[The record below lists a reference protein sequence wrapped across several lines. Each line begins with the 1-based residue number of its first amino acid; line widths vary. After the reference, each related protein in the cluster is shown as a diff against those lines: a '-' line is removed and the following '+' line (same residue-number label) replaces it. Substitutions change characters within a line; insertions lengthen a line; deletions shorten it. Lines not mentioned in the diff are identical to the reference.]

1 MAYTKLTDFAVK
13 DALLTGNPAKVVRGT
28 ELDVEFNALAAAD
41 ALNLSAASIVAA
53 TSKPTP
59 VDADL
64 IPLVDSAASNVLK
77 KLTWANL
84 KATAKTYF
92 DTLYLGISATAAN
105 ASQLLGATWASPG
118 TIGSTTPSTGA
129 FTTLNATG
137 IISAPAS
144 VSLTNAGLATQAH
157 IGGNGSGRVLINAV
171 AGQEVDLQV
180 AGVTVLYAS
189 GTTVGI
195 NGNTILGDAS
205 TDTLNV
211 GNGGLIKDASGNL
224 GVGGTPSAWTSGKAI
239 SLYITTAIFNDG
251 TSGYYANNLYYT
263 GTWKYKTSAAAAIY
277 AQPASGAHEWYS
289 LAAGVADAAATPIER
304 MRLDAS
310 GNLGIGVIPTARN
323 NTTLQIK
330 DGIGFPA
337 TQVASTDA
345 NTLDDYEEGTFTPT
359 IIGLTTA
366 GVGTYAAQVGTYT
379 KVGRLV
385 TVFISLNW
393 SAHTGTGNLQIN
405 GLPFAISAT
414 DFSPMATRQNQLA
427 LTASNVLQ
435 VYANSGSS
443 TLGIEQV
450 PTGGGASVA
459 VPMDTAASLI
469 ISGSYSV

>member
-28 ELDVEFNALAAAD
+28 ELDAEFNALAAAD

-59 VDADL
+59 IDADL
-64 IPLVDSAASNVLK
+64 LPLVDSAASNVLK

-84 KATAKTYF
+84 KATLKTYF

-118 TIGSTTPSTGA
+118 AIGSTTPSTGA
-129 FTTLNATG
+129 FTTLSASG

-171 AGQEVDLQV
+171 AGKEVDLQV

-224 GVGGTPSAWTSGKAI
+224 GIGGTPSAWTSGKAI

-251 TSGYYANNLYYT
+251 TAGYYSNNLYFD
-263 GTWKYKTSAAAAIY
+263 GVWKYKTSAAASIY
-277 AQPASGAHEWYS
+277 AQPASGSHEWYTAAAGAADASVTITQS
-289 LAAGVADAAATPIER
+289 LAVGK
-304 MRLDAS
+304 
-310 GNLGIGVIPTARN
+310 G
-323 NTTLQIK
+323 TTLALEGATSAAGT
-330 DGIGFPA
+330 GIAFPA
-337 TQVASTDA
+337 TQLASSNA
-345 NTLDDYEEGTFTPT
+345 NTLDDYEEGTWTPT
-359 IIGLTTA
+359 ITLGGA
-366 GVGTYAAQVGTYT
+366 AVGVTYGVQVGRYT
-379 KVGRLV
+379 KIGNR
-385 TVFISLNW
+385 VFF
-393 SAHTGTGNLQIN
+393 TGHIV
-405 GLPFAISAT
+405 
-414 DFSPMATRQNQLA
+414 
-427 LTASNVLQ
+427 LTAK
-435 VYANSGSS
+435 GSS
-443 TLGIEQV
+443 TGALKVTSLPFTSNAISDTLG
-450 PTGGGASVA
+450 A
-459 VPMDTAASLI
+459 VTFRVSQSAASLTGFI
-469 ISGSYSV
+469 QGFTEVNGTALFVERFASGATASVTDTDLTNISTFIFSGQYFV